1 MTSTDSIVDAR
12 TGSGSTRKVGYRDLL
27 RLLGTHRGEMIGGGV
42 LLAIGTGLSLLNPLI
57 TMRIIDAVSAGSAV
71 LGLVCLL
78 AAAIV
83 TQGAF
88 DVAGTYVTARAGERV
103 VLGLRTRLIDHLLR
117 LRMRVFDTAR
127 VGDLSSR
134 LSVDTSLL
142 RENAVTT
149 VVQLVISA
157 GAVLAAVSLMSW
169 ISIPLTLVSLATTL
183 LTAFIV
189 TRALSGIRLAA
200 ERIQTSIGDLS
211 SDAERALSSIK
222 TVRAS
227 HATDRETQRLA
238 GKAHDAY
245 GSGLSAARLEAVIQP
260 TTLIVANASFL
271 IVILVG
277 GSFVAAGR
285 LSLSELVAFLLY
297 SNLLA
302 TPVSGAV
309 ALLGSLQRGMASF
322 QRVDEAFSL
331 EAEED
336 HRPAADRGRETTGH
350 VDGLDAPRRPATL
363 QFEDVSFAYRPGS
376 PVLHS
381 VSFAVEPGTQIA
393 LVGRSGS
400 GKSTILSLIERFYR
414 PDSGSITFDGEDIW
428 GLPLRHYRSGIS
440 YVEQDSPVMD
450 GTIRDN
456 LVYMVPDASEDDIA
470 TAAVMSGFDEVIDR
484 LGDGL
489 ESLVGEHGKTL
500 SGGERQ
506 RLAIARALLAK
517 SRLLLLDEP
526 TANLDPIS
534 EKAIAETLRNLRGR
548 CTVVIVAHRFS
559 TVRNADSIVVMNG
572 GTIEA
577 TGSHDTLLA
586 TNPYYQ
592 QLTRDSILDEG
603 TNNHRFETPLPG
615 ASEARNA

>member
-1 MTSTDSIVDAR
+1 MIPTDSFADVPAEP
-12 TGSGSTRKVGYRDLL
+12 GPARKVGYRDLQ
-27 RLLGTHRGEMIGGGV
+27 RLLVTHRAEMLGGV
-42 LLAIGTGLSLLNPLI
+42 LLLAAGTGLSMLNPLI
-57 TMRIIDAVSAGSAV
+57 TMRIIDAVSAGSGIV
-71 LGLVCLL
+71 GLVSLL
-78 AAAIV
+78 CAAVVA
-83 TQGAF
+83 QGAF
-88 DVAGTYVTARAGERV
+88 EVAGTYVTAKAGERV

-117 LRMRVFDTAR
+117 LRMKVFDTQR
-127 VGDLSSR
+127 VGDLGAR

-142 RENAVTT
+142 RENAVGP
-149 VVQLVISA
+149 VVQLVIST
-157 GAVLAAVSLMSW
+157 GAVVAAVSLMSW
-169 ISIPLTLVSLATTL
+169 ISFPLTLVSLVTTL

-211 SDAERALSSIK
+211 SDAERALSSIR

-227 HATDRETQRLA
+227 HATEREVQRLT
-238 GKAHDAY
+238 GKAREAY

-260 TTLIVANASFL
+260 TTLIVANGSFL
-271 IVILVG
+271 IVLLAG
-277 GSFVAAGR
+277 GSLVASGS

-297 SNLLA
+297 SNLLV

-336 HRPAADRGRETTGH
+336 SVPISSRGPQVTAHADELA
-350 VDGLDAPRRPATL
+350 VPRRPASL
-363 QFEDVSFAYRPGS
+363 RFDDVSFAYRPGQ
-376 PVLHS
+376 PILRG
-381 VSFAVEPGTQIA
+381 VSFTVEPGAQIA

-414 PDSGSITFDGEDIW
+414 PVSGSIAFDGEDIW
-428 GLPLRHYRSGIS
+428 DLSLRQYRSGIS
-440 YVEQDSPVMD
+440 YVEQDAPVMD
-450 GTIRDN
+450 GTVRDN
-456 LVYMVPDASEDDIA
+456 LVYTVPGASEADITA
-470 TAAVMSGFDEVIDR
+470 AAVMSGFDEVIDR

-489 ESLVGEHGKTL
+489 DSVVGEHGKTL

-534 EKAIAETLRNLRGR
+534 EKAIAETLRNLRGS
-548 CTVVIVAHRFS
+548 CTVIIVAHRFS

-572 GTIEA
+572 GRVEA
-577 TGSHDTLLA
+577 AGAHDTLVA

-592 QLTRDSILDEG
+592 QFTRDSMV
-603 TNNHRFETPLPG
+603 RSG
-615 ASEARNA
+615 A